1 MIHSPEILQILRSA
15 TLFHGVPEA
24 VLVQH
29 LSKSEL
35 TPLASGQVLLIPGLN
50 NDTIYIILSGR
61 LRVQTQEHDI
71 EPIAILGAGEC
82 VGEMSM
88 LGAAP
93 VSAYVIAAT
102 PCNLLAIEHAD
113 MWELINSYH
122 AAAHNMLNILTSRI
136 RSTNRIAAENLERE
150 LGFSGEA
157 PVDELTGLFNPQW
170 MHAKLARHLLRSL
183 VGKRHSCLLLM
194 EMDNHKEFI
203 QRYGQLGGDQALRNI
218 AYTMLSCLRPDDQA
232 GRHDGERFAIFL
244 PDTSLADACT
254 AAERLMTDIDKSM
267 VVLPS
272 GDSLPAITVSIG
284 LSAAHT
290 DDTLESLYAR
300 AEKALRLARD
310 LGGDDIRSM

>member
-1 MIHSPEILQILRSA
+1 MTHSPETLQILRSA
-15 TLFHGVPEA
+15 TLFHGVPEV

-29 LSKSEL
+29 LSKSKL
-35 TPLASGQVLLIPGLN
+35 TTLASGQVLLVPRQN

-61 LRVQTQEHDI
+61 LRIQTQAQDI
-71 EPIAILGAGEC
+71 EPIAILGQGEC

-88 LGAAP
+88 LGDAP

-113 MWELINSYH
+113 MWRLINNYH

-136 RSTNRIAAENLERE
+136 RNTNQIAAENLERE
-150 LGFSGEA
+150 LGFSDEA

-170 MHAKLARHLLRSL
+170 MHTKVARHLLRSL
-183 VGKRHSCLLLM
+183 VGKRRSCLLLM
-194 EMDNHKEFI
+194 EMDNHTEFI
-203 QRYGQLGGDQALRNI
+203 QRHGQLGGDQALRSI
-218 AYTMLSCLRPDDQA
+218 AYTMLSCLRPDQA
-232 GRHDGERFAIFL
+232 GRHDGARFAIFL
-244 PDTSLADACT
+244 PDTALADACT
-254 AAERLMTDIDKSM
+254 AAERLMADIDKSL

-272 GDSLPAITVSIG
+272 GDALPAITVSIG
-284 LSAAHT
+284 LSAAHM

-300 AEKALRLARD
+300 AEKALRLARE